1 MSEIEYNSNKD
12 QQEINKRKGKIEYNS
27 NKDQQEIN
35 QRKEEAKIR
44 LLEINNHLKTKMFWC
59 VIGFLAIYSIISFV
73 IIFLYGFGVLKLSEP
88 IIITILTTTF
98 IEIIALPKMICKHLF
113 PTNSN
118 N

>member
-1 MSEIEYNSNKD
+1 MAKIKYNNNKD
-12 QQEINKRKGKIEYNS
+12 EQTI
-27 NKDQQEIN
+27 
-35 QRKEEAKIR
+35 RKEEAEIK
-44 LLEINNHLKTKMFWC
+44 LLEINNILKKYMFWF
-59 VIGFLAIYSIISFV
+59 VTFFLSLYSVVSIV
-73 IIFLYGFGVLKLSEP
+73 IIFLCGFSVLKLSEP

>member
-1 MSEIEYNSNKD
+1 MARVEYNSDKD
-12 QQEINKRKGKIEYNS
+12 KQDIRRENAQIE
-27 NKDQQEIN
+27 
-35 QRKEEAKIR
+35 
-44 LLEINNHLKTKMFWC
+44 LLEINNELKRKMFWC
-59 VIGFLAIYSIISFV
+59 VIIFLLAYSVFSIV
-73 IIFLYGFGVLKLSEP
+73 IIFLCGFSVLKLSEP

>member
-1 MSEIEYNSNKD
+1 MARVEYNSDKD
-12 QQEINKRKGKIEYNS
+12 KQDIRRENAQIE
-27 NKDQQEIN
+27 
-35 QRKEEAKIR
+35 
-44 LLEINNHLKTKMFWC
+44 LLEINNELKRKMFLFV
-59 VIGFLAIYSIISFV
+59 VIFLSLYTIVSMV
-73 IIFLYGFGVLKLSEP
+73 IIFLCGFSVLKLSEP